1 MTFDE
6 YNTDENFDKKESSL
20 DELVKIG
27 VSEGKT
33 DKEIK
38 DSLSPKWQKSKKI
51 GEFDTYYKNYAT
63 PKKEEVRE
71 TEKPAEPFKEE
82 TPKTKTTL
90 TSGDKNYMQQVDDV
104 GEATE
109 EKELEKIIKN
119 SDKNYN
125 ALYDTMDKQGKAFG
139 KIDDKMVAQFPTF
152 MFKRFKDG
160 EFGDPKSSDAK
171 LRLAYFMIN
180 GVQSKLKN
188 ASNAAAIAAGR
199 RTAAG
204 RGVAAGTGSGSRPA
218 VGAAGRGRA
227 ARGRGRAAA
236 DGRGSG
242 AGRSCAGRGGR
253 CCTCRG
259 GRGAGSRGDRAGRS
273 TCGRGCGS

>member
-51 GEFDTYYKNYAT
+51 GEFDTYYQNYAT
-63 PKKEEVRE
+63 PKKEEVKEEVKE
-71 TEKPAEPFKEE
+71 TEKPAEPFKEEE

-109 EKELEKIIKN
+109 EKEL
-119 SDKNYN
+119 
-125 ALYDTMDKQGKAFG
+125 
-139 KIDDKMVAQFPTF
+139 
-152 MFKRFKDG
+152 
-160 EFGDPKSSDAK
+160 
-171 LRLAYFMIN
+171 
-180 GVQSKLKN
+180 
-188 ASNAAAIAAGR
+188 
-199 RTAAG
+199 
-204 RGVAAGTGSGSRPA
+204 
-218 VGAAGRGRA
+218 
-227 ARGRGRAAA
+227 
-236 DGRGSG
+236 
-242 AGRSCAGRGGR
+242 
-253 CCTCRG
+253 
-259 GRGAGSRGDRAGRS
+259 
-273 TCGRGCGS
+273 

>member
-38 DSLSPKWQKSKKI
+38 DALSPKWQKSKKI

-63 PKKEEVRE
+63 PKKEEVKEEVKE
-71 TEKPAEPFKEE
+71 TEKPAEPFKEEE

-109 EKELEKIIKN
+109 EKELEKITKN

-139 KIDDKMVAQFPTF
+139 KIDDKLVAQLPTF
-152 MFKRFKDG
+152 MIKRYADG

-171 LRLAYFMIN
+171 LRLAHFMIN
-180 GVQSKLKN
+180 GLGTALSN
-188 ASNAAAIAAGR
+188 ASHIIKKDGVQEQSDIEKYQQTNLEQGLQNRWNKYNQETQAAIDLAKAQGE
-199 RTAAG
+199 
-204 RGVAAGTGSGSRPA
+204 
-218 VGAAGRGRA
+218 
-227 ARGRGRAAA
+227 
-236 DGRGSG
+236 D
-242 AGRSCAGRGGR
+242 
-253 CCTCRG
+253 
-259 GRGAGSRGDRAGRS
+259 
-273 TCGRGCGS
+273 